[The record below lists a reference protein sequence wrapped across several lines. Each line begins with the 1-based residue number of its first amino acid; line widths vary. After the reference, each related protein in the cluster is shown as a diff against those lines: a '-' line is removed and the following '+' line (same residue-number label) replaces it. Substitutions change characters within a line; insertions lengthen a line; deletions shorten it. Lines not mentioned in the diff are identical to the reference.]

1 MGVVYDGLYDHEGY
15 ASGRSSRDRMMVPG
29 GRTAVEVYEAS
40 CGCAW
45 TGNCHYP
52 LTQEG
57 RELAIVEW
65 ENEHA
70 LPLLE
75 LTVPASV
82 ATAVE
87 EAERAVRDLAGRR
100 PRAARQLLQRH
111 ARWLWTVEDRLAA
124 EEARRQLDTATAPR
138 HPRGPSRL

>member
-1 MGVVYDGLYDHEGY
+1 MGVVYEDLHDHEGY
-15 ASGRSSRDRMMVPG
+15 AAGRSSRDATMVPG
-29 GRTAVEVYEAS
+29 GRTAADVYEAACS
-40 CGCAW
+40 CGW

-52 LTQEG
+52 LNQEG
-57 RELAIVEW
+57 HELAIVEW

-138 HPRGPSRL
+138 HPPGPSRL